1 MGNYGNKKTDYTYD
15 FKGNITSM
23 IDYKFDG
30 NDSISYH
37 YTYYEYD
44 LNGKMTGYSEINASS
59 KPSDGAINNHKLV
72 YKYDVEGNI
81 TEIVYPTSL
90 NDGITSIKFE
100 YNEYNWI
107 TGIKAKINSVYKE
120 LRDYSYNSDG
130 TINNIK
136 DYTYD
141 TNSNVNGYI
150 LKKYTY
156 DNFGRVSSMK
166 YYNSDSDTVKESYTY
181 TYDKNSN
188 IKSESIVNNYP
199 TKDSDKVDEK
209 RSYEYDKL
217 NRLINSDIVNN
228 KTNKTESYAYEY
240 DKVGNMI
247 SKSNIL
253 SDTNNIT
260 DYTYNDLNQLVSSE
274 TSNLSTG
281 KTTSKKTYSYDENGN
296 NIKEVDSIKNITKEM
311 TYDVDNRLDTYT
323 QTENNKTTTQSNL
336 YNGDGQRIQKTE
348 GDNSINY
355 YYQNGNVLYTTDKD
369 EKKTSHNFVGLE
381 GNTISTMRYDLTGLE
396 YYVYNKDI
404 KSSTTNIIDNNKNSK
419 ISYKYSDFG
428 ETEEFGDTDFYNE
441 IAYTGGIYDQ
451 STSLYYL
458 NARYYN
464 PEDARFITQDT
475 YRGEVNNPSSLH
487 LYVYCINNPINYMD
501 PYGNVPIAIP
511 IGIEIG
517 KVALG
522 YLLYIGGA
530 IVVGGIAYISASK
543 AKSEK
548 NKYTY
553 FKAIE
558 RNNDIYVGSGLSRSE
573 AASRLRYDNVWSKTE
588 HAAKSVAKKAS
599 PISKILGPEI
609 DKNKGPK
616 GKYYHFH
623 VAKKSYNNVKDK
635 GKSTRKINDRKY
647 IMYKT
652 HSFFGSKVN

>member
-1 MGNYGNKKTDYTYD
+1 
-15 FKGNITSM
+15 
-23 IDYKFDG
+23 
-30 NDSISYH
+30 
-37 YTYYEYD
+37 
-44 LNGKMTGYSEINASS
+44 
-59 KPSDGAINNHKLV
+59 
-72 YKYDVEGNI
+72 
-81 TEIVYPTSL
+81 
-90 NDGITSIKFE
+90 
-100 YNEYNWI
+100 
-107 TGIKAKINSVYKE
+107 
-120 LRDYSYNSDG
+120 
-130 TINNIK
+130 
-136 DYTYD
+136 
-141 TNSNVNGYI
+141 

-274 TSNLSTG
+274 TSNLSTE

-311 TYDVDNRLDTYT
+311 TYDVDNRMDTYT

-381 GNTISTMRYDLTGLE
+381 GNTISTMRYNISGLE
-396 YYVYNKDI
+396 YYVYNKDV
-404 KSSTTNIIDNNKNSK
+404 KGSTTNIVDNNKNAK

-428 ETEEFGDTDFYNE
+428 ETREIGDTDFYNE
-441 IAYTGGIYDQ
+441 IAYTGGIYDE

-487 LYVYCINNPINYMD
+487 LYAYCANDPINYID
-501 PYGNVPIAIP
+501 PSGHSKWRYGGYGIQVAISIPFIDLALDIVWFSRNVKGFNTSSPYKAHAYICASGGGINKNDVLEKIIKNPSSLMKPSSVKNLLKKFPKINKVISRVGISLYYFHFGINKSYKTYKDYQGLGGAVNATFLHASAFGAIANGQITAG
-511 IGIEIG
+511 IGVSTSTFGLSFSFSKSVFHEGLTRNARSIG
-517 KVALG
+517 KT
-522 YLLYIGGA
+522 IMN
-530 IVVGGIAYISASK
+530 YISK
-543 AKSEK
+543 QSEK
-548 NKYTY
+548 QWK
-553 FKAIE
+553 
-558 RNNDIYVGSGLSRSE
+558 
-573 AASRLRYDNVWSKTE
+573 
-588 HAAKSVAKKAS
+588 
-599 PISKILGPEI
+599 
-609 DKNKGPK
+609 
-616 GKYYHFH
+616 KYYNKH
-623 VAKKSYNNVKDK
+623 K
-635 GKSTRKINDRKY
+635 
-647 IMYKT
+647 
-652 HSFFGSKVN
+652 

>member
-120 LRDYSYNSDG
+120 LRDYIYNSDG

-296 NIKEVDSIKNITKEM
+296 NIKEIDSIKNITKEM

-323 QTENNKTTTQSNL
+323 QTENDKTTTQSNL
-336 YNGDGQRIQKTE
+336 YNGNGQRIQKKE
-348 GDNSINY
+348 GDNTINY
-355 YYQNGNVLYTTDKD
+355 FYQGNNVLYTTNSDGD
-369 EKKTSHNFVGLE
+369 KTSHNFIGVE
-381 GNTISTMRYDLTGLE
+381 GNTISTMRYNLSGFE
-396 YYVYNKDI
+396 YYIYNKDI
-404 KSSTTNIIDNNKNSK
+404 KGSTSNIVANNGNAKVN
-419 ISYKYSDFG
+419 YTYSDFG
-428 ETEEFGDTDFYNE
+428 ETETRGDTTFYNE
-441 IAYTGGIYDQ
+441 TAYTGGVYDNI
-451 STSLYYL
+451 SSLYYL
-458 NARYYN
+458 NSRYYN
-464 PEDARFITQDT
+464 PEDGRFVTQDT
-475 YRGEVNNPSSLH
+475 YRGEKDKPETLH
-487 LYVYCINNPINYMD
+487 LYVYCANNPINYVD
-501 PYGNVPIAIP
+501 PSGHIATNI
-511 IGIEIG
+511 
-517 KVALG
+517 V
-522 YLLYIGGA
+522 GA
-530 IVVGGIAYISASK
+530 VGGYYLGKWLANKLGLKGNIKSVFIAGVAALSGASIAAIGYFVGPYI
-543 AKSEK
+543 AKS
-548 NKYTY
+548 
-553 FKAIE
+553 
-558 RNNDIYVGSGLSRSE
+558 
-573 AASRLRYDNVWSKTE
+573 
-588 HAAKSVAKKAS
+588 
-599 PISKILGPEI
+599 
-609 DKNKGPK
+609 
-616 GKYYHFH
+616 
-623 VAKKSYNNVKDK
+623 
-635 GKSTRKINDRKY
+635 
-647 IMYKT
+647 
-652 HSFFGSKVN
+652 